1 MLLKLYK
8 ERGWLQLK
16 RVWTNGCFDILH
28 PGHIELFK
36 VAKSLGDI
44 VIVGIDS
51 DEKVSLDKGKDRP
64 INPLSFRKSMLE
76 SIRYI
81 DLVLSFNSRK
91 ELEQLIELYS
101 PDVLLIGGDWR
112 YGDVVGRRHA
122 KEVKFFDRFGGYS
135 STKLIEKINEIRN

>member
-1 MLLKLYK
+1 M
-8 ERGWLQLK
+8 K

-76 SIRYI
+76 SIKYI

-122 KEVKFFDRFGGYS
+122 KEVKVFDRFGGYS

>member
-64 INPLSFRKSMLE
+64 INCLNDRITMLNSIIYIDKVIPFDSTDELE
-76 SIRYI
+76 STIKWIKPHIMVIGSDWKDGSKLPSRRSRPWPAA
-81 DLVLSFNSRK
+81 LVRGC
-91 ELEQLIELYS
+91 
-101 PDVLLIGGDWR
+101 V
-112 YGDVVGRRHA
+112 A
-122 KEVKFFDRFGGYS
+122 
-135 STKLIEKINEIRN
+135 